1 MPPPNKWKEMKV
13 KRKENL
19 LFNIP
24 TWRWIYILQTH
35 HCVARTH
42 LAYKCFFFIIR
53 SLFLVFPFVHFVSL
67 TDWENHRLQS
77 TYENFLIT
85 KLIVFECV
93 NGFGSLFYIA
103 FVDRDHDT
111 LFRHLATIMI
121 TKVIS

>member
-24 TWRWIYILQTH
+24 TCQWIYILHTIVLQGRIWPTS
-35 HCVARTH
+35 V
-42 LAYKCFFFIIR
+42 FFFVIR

-121 TKVIS
+121 TKVLS